1 MKITVYS
8 KSILVLFVILTG
20 AVSALPCSCVP
31 ASLKT
36 YYRRADAVVTA
47 KVISVSN
54 STEGEVTTTAKLE
67 IIDVWKRGLPKQ
79 IEVMTGSSCA
89 YDFQVGEKH
98 LLYLQKSRADKF
110 STMQCQGNLS
120 LNKAQKSLNWLK
132 RYGRKSKAELA
143 LFYLPDLFEENL
155 SDFLF
160 ETGVGD
166 EIQKTPASFCD
177 LCF

>member
-1 MKITVYS
+1 MKIAVYA
-8 KSILVLFVILTG
+8 KSILVLFVVLT
-20 AVSALPCSCVP
+20 AAFAAFPCSCVP

-36 YYRRADAVVTA
+36 YYKRADAVVTA

-54 STEGEVTTTAKLE
+54 STEGEVTTTAELDV
-67 IIDVWKRGLPKQ
+67 IDVWKLGLPKQ

-98 LLYLQKSRADKF
+98 LLYLQKTQADKF

-120 LNKAQKSLNWLK
+120 LNKAQKSLKWLK
-132 RYGRKSKAELA
+132 RYGKKSKAELTS
-143 LFYLPDLFEENL
+143 FFLPDFFEENL

-160 ETGVGD
+160 ETRVGD
-166 EIQKTPASFCD
+166 IEKPPESFGN